1 MLKKCIASKVRFIDL
16 FKDIIITSNRGIEI
30 RYHASK
36 FLLNILT
43 TDKNSVHEEF
53 FSFPLSFNNLI
64 NNNNNNNLMQSN
76 KHPTKKMKNIL
87 SKNYSKSSTK

>member
-16 FKDIIITSNRGIEI
+16 FKDIIITSNRAIEI

-76 KHPTKKMKNIL
+76 KSYEKDEKYTFKKLFKVVH
-87 SKNYSKSSTK
+87 

>member
-1 MLKKCIASKVRFIDL
+1 MRFIDL
-16 FKDIIITSNRGIEI
+16 FKDIIITSNRAIEI

-64 NNNNNNNLMQSN
+64 NNNNNNNLMQPN
-76 KHPTKKMKNIL
+76 KSYEKDEKYTFKKLFKVVH
-87 SKNYSKSSTK
+87 

>member
-1 MLKKCIASKVRFIDL
+1 MRFIDL
-16 FKDIIITSNRGIEI
+16 FKDIIITSNRAIEI
-30 RYHASK
+30 RYHASN

-64 NNNNNNNLMQSN
+64 NNNNNNNLMQPN
-76 KHPTKKMKNIL
+76 KSYEKDEKYTFKKLFKVVH
-87 SKNYSKSSTK
+87 